1 MAGFSLK
8 SFSSLLSFAKVAY
21 ISFHANCES
30 IACYQVSRTEEYAME
45 LEVDVW

>member
-1 MAGFSLK
+1 MK

-21 ISFHANCES
+21 ISFYTNCES
-30 IACYQVSRTEEYAME
+30 IACHQASRTEEYTVE